1 MAKILPFRGVTYSRE
16 KFGSDL
22 TELITQPYDRITP
35 ERQAEYY
42 RRHPK
47 NFVRVVLGKKFAS
60 DDEYYNYYA
69 RSAGYLNCWLE
80 DKILVSDEK
89 PAIYAYHQAFEV
101 EGQKIVRKG
110 FIALAELEEPGKG
123 VKAHEKT
130 LAGPK
135 ADRLNLTRH
144 IRAQVGHI
152 FMLYSDPQKV
162 ADEALEQAIAN
173 SEPDFIAKDWFGNE
187 HRLWAITDEATIE
200 TVQNALADKTLFIA
214 DGHHRYETAVNYWKE
229 CESKGLKPETG
240 ATETFRNRMMTF
252 INMDDPGLVVL
263 PTHRVVHSV
272 KNFNLDSFISAAEK
286 NFKIER
292 YPLVT
297 EGCVKGKFQEA
308 MAKMEALGEQGEH
321 AFVFIPKN
329 AKEYYLLTLR
339 DESIMDKRITEQ
351 VSAEWK
357 RLDVTI
363 LHKLLLEDL
372 LGIDAKALEEK
383 RNLYYIRNKDDGFDY
398 LEKDSDVQGVFYI
411 NPTKVEQVKD
421 IASAGE
427 RMPQKS
433 TDFYPKLLT
442 GMVINK
448 LRFE

>member
-1 MAKILPFRGVTYSRE
+1 MAKIFPFRGITYSPE
-16 KFGSDL
+16 KFGRDLSD
-22 TELITQPYDRITP
+22 LITQPYDRITS

-47 NFVRVVLGKKFAS
+47 NFVRIVLGKKFAS
-60 DDEYYNYYA
+60 DDEYFNYYT
-69 RSAGYLNCWLE
+69 RSAGYLNCWLD
-80 DKILVSDEK
+80 DKILVSAEK

-101 EGQKIVRKG
+101 EGRQIVRKG

-152 FMLYSDPQKV
+152 FMLYSDPQKI
-162 ADEALEQAIAN
+162 ADEAIEREIADR
-173 SEPDFIAKDWFGNE
+173 EPDFTAKDWFGNE
-187 HRLWAITDEATIE
+187 HRLWAITDTATIE
-200 TVQNALADKTLFIA
+200 TVQSALADKTLFIA

-229 CESKGLKPETG
+229 CESKGLKPEPG
-240 ATETFRNRMMTF
+240 ATETYRNRMMTF

-272 KNFNLDSFISAAEK
+272 KNFDLDRFISAAEK
-286 NFKIER
+286 NFKVER
-292 YPLVT
+292 YA
-297 EGCVKGKFQEA
+297 ESKFQEV
-308 MAKMEALGEQGEH
+308 MAKMAMLGEQGEH
-321 AFVFIPKN
+321 TFVFVPKN
-329 AKEYYLLTLR
+329 AKECYLLTLR
-339 DESIMDKRITEQ
+339 DESIMDSRITEQ

-383 RNLYYIRNKDDGFDY
+383 RNLYYIRNKEDGFKY
-398 LEKDSDVQGVFYI
+398 LEKDPDVQCVFYV
-411 NPTKVEQVKD
+411 NPTKVEQVKK

-448 LRFE
+448 LRFSE

>member
-1 MAKILPFRGVTYSRE
+1 MAKIFPFRGITYSPE
-16 KFGSDL
+16 KFGRDLSD
-22 TELITQPYDRITP
+22 LITQPYDRITS

-47 NFVRVVLGKKFAS
+47 NFVRIVLGKKFAS
-60 DDEYYNYYA
+60 DDEYFNYYT
-69 RSAGYLNCWLE
+69 RSAGYLNCWLD
-80 DKILVSDEK
+80 DKILVSAEK

-101 EGQKIVRKG
+101 EGRQIVRKG

-152 FMLYSDPQKV
+152 FMLYSDPQKI
-162 ADEALEQAIAN
+162 ADEALERAIADR
-173 SEPDFIAKDWFGNE
+173 EPDFTAKDWFGNE
-187 HRLWAITDEATIE
+187 HRLWAITDTATIE
-200 TVQNALADKTLFIA
+200 TVQSALADKTLFIA

-229 CESKGLKPETG
+229 CESKGLKPEPG
-240 ATETFRNRMMTF
+240 ATETYRNRMMTF

-272 KNFNLDSFISAAEK
+272 KNFDLDRFISAAEK
-286 NFKIER
+286 NFKVER
-292 YPLVT
+292 YA
-297 EGCVKGKFQEA
+297 ESKFQEV
-308 MAKMEALGEQGEH
+308 MAKMAMLGEQGEH
-321 AFVFIPKN
+321 TFVFVPKN
-329 AKEYYLLTLR
+329 AKECYLLTLR
-339 DESIMDKRITEQ
+339 DESIMDSRITEQ

-383 RNLYYIRNKDDGFDY
+383 RNLYYIRNKEDGFKY
-398 LEKDSDVQGVFYI
+398 LEKDPDVQCVFYV
-411 NPTKVEQVKD
+411 NPTKVEQVKK

-448 LRFE
+448 LRFSE

>member
-1 MAKILPFRGVTYSRE
+1 MAKIFPFRGITYSPE
-16 KFGSDL
+16 KFGRDLSD
-22 TELITQPYDRITP
+22 LITQPYDRITS

-47 NFVRVVLGKKFAS
+47 NFVRIVLGKKFAS
-60 DDEYYNYYA
+60 DDEYFNYYT
-69 RSAGYLNCWLE
+69 RSAGYLNCWLD
-80 DKILVSDEK
+80 DKILVSAEK

-101 EGQKIVRKG
+101 EGRQIVRKG

-152 FMLYSDPQKV
+152 FMLYSDPQKI
-162 ADEALEQAIAN
+162 ADEAIEREIADR
-173 SEPDFIAKDWFGNE
+173 EPDFTAKDWFGNE
-187 HRLWAITDEATIE
+187 HRLWAITDTATIE
-200 TVQNALADKTLFIA
+200 TVQSALADKTLFIA

-229 CESKGLKPETG
+229 CESKGLKPEPG
-240 ATETFRNRMMTF
+240 ATETYRNRMMTF
-252 INMDDPGLVVL
+252 INMDAPGLVVL

-272 KNFNLDSFISAAEK
+272 KNFDLDRFISAAEK
-286 NFKIER
+286 NFKVER
-292 YPLVT
+292 YA
-297 EGCVKGKFQEA
+297 ESKFQEV
-308 MAKMEALGEQGEH
+308 MAKMAMLGEQGEH
-321 AFVFIPKN
+321 TFVFVPKN

-339 DESIMDKRITEQ
+339 DESIMDSRITEQ

-383 RNLYYIRNKDDGFDY
+383 RNLYYIRNKEDGFKY
-398 LEKDSDVQGVFYI
+398 LEKDPDVQCVFYV
-411 NPTKVEQVKD
+411 NPTKVEQVKK

-448 LRFE
+448 LRFSE

>member
-1 MAKILPFRGVTYSRE
+1 MAKIFPFRGITYSPE
-16 KFGSDL
+16 KFGRDLSD
-22 TELITQPYDRITP
+22 LITQPYDRITP

-47 NFVRVVLGKKFAS
+47 NFVRIVLGKKFAS
-60 DDEYYNYYA
+60 DDEYFNYYT
-69 RSAGYLNCWLE
+69 RSAGYLNCWLD
-80 DKILVSDEK
+80 DKILVSAEK

-101 EGQKIVRKG
+101 EGRQIVRKG

-152 FMLYSDPQKV
+152 FMLYSDPQKI
-162 ADEALEQAIAN
+162 ADEALEREIADR
-173 SEPDFIAKDWFGNE
+173 EPDFTAKDWFGNE
-187 HRLWAITDEATIE
+187 HRLWAITDTATIE
-200 TVQNALADKTLFIA
+200 TVQSALADKTLFIA

-229 CESKGLKPETG
+229 CESKGLKPEPG
-240 ATETFRNRMMTF
+240 ATETYRNRMMTF
-252 INMDDPGLVVL
+252 INMDAPGLVVL

-272 KNFNLDSFISAAEK
+272 KNFDLDRFISAAEK
-286 NFKIER
+286 NFKVER
-292 YPLVT
+292 YA
-297 EGCVKGKFQEA
+297 ESKFQEV
-308 MAKMEALGEQGEH
+308 MAKMAMLGEQGEH
-321 AFVFIPKN
+321 TFVFVPKN
-329 AKEYYLLTLR
+329 AKECYLLTLR
-339 DESIMDKRITEQ
+339 DESIMDSRITEQ

-383 RNLYYIRNKDDGFDY
+383 RNLYYIRNKEDGFKY
-398 LEKDSDVQGVFYI
+398 LEKDPDVQCVFYV
-411 NPTKVEQVKD
+411 NPTKVEQVKK

-448 LRFE
+448 LRFSE

>member
-1 MAKILPFRGVTYSRE
+1 MAKILPFRGVTYSKG
-16 KFGSDL
+16 KFGRDL

-35 ERQAEYY
+35 ERQAKYY
-42 RRHPK
+42 HRHPN
-47 NFVRVVLGKKFAS
+47 NFVRVVLGKRFAC
-60 DDEYYNYYA
+60 DDEYYNYYT
-69 RSAGYLNCWLE
+69 RGAGYLNCWLDE
-80 DKILVSDEK
+80 NVLVSAEK
-89 PAIYAYHQAFEV
+89 PAIYAYHQVFEV
-101 EGQKIVRKG
+101 DDRQIVRKG
-110 FIALAELEEPGKG
+110 FIALAELEPPGKG

-152 FMLYSDPQKV
+152 FMLYSDPRKV

-173 SEPDFIAKDWFGNE
+173 REPDFVAKDWFGNE
-187 HRLWAITDEATIE
+187 HMLWAITDPETIKI
-200 TVQNALADKTLFIA
+200 VQNTLDDKTLFIA

-229 CESKGLKPETG
+229 CESKGLKPEPD

-263 PTHRVVHSV
+263 PTHRVLHSV
-272 KNFNLDSFISAAEK
+272 KNFELASFLKSVAQNFDSEEFPFDKPDEFDSAMNK
-286 NFKIER
+286 MKI
-292 YPLVT
+292 L
-297 EGCVKGKFQEA
+297 GDDGK
-308 MAKMEALGEQGEH
+308 H
-321 AFVFIPKN
+321 AFVFVPKN
-329 AKEYYLLTLR
+329 SNKIFLLTLKN
-339 DESIMDKRITEQ
+339 ESIMDNAITEP
-351 VSAEWK
+351 VSANWK

-363 LHKLLLEDL
+363 LHKLILENL

-383 RNLYYIRNKDDGFDY
+383 RNLYYIRNKDDGFKY
-398 LEKDSDVQGVFYI
+398 LRDDPDVQGVFYI
-411 NPTKVEQVKD
+411 NATKVEQVKK

-448 LRFE
+448 LRFQE

>member
-1 MAKILPFRGVTYSRE
+1 MAKIFPFRGITYSPE
-16 KFGSDL
+16 KFGRDLSD
-22 TELITQPYDRITP
+22 LITQPYDRITS

-47 NFVRVVLGKKFAS
+47 NFVRIVLGKKFAS
-60 DDEYYNYYA
+60 DDEYFNYYT
-69 RSAGYLNCWLE
+69 RSAGYLNCWLD
-80 DKILVSDEK
+80 DKILVSAEK

-101 EGQKIVRKG
+101 EGRQIVRKG

-152 FMLYSDPQKV
+152 FMLYSDPQKI
-162 ADEALEQAIAN
+162 ADEALEREIADR
-173 SEPDFIAKDWFGNE
+173 EPDFTAKDWFGNE
-187 HRLWAITDEATIE
+187 HRLWAITDTATIE
-200 TVQNALADKTLFIA
+200 TVQSALADKTLFIA

-229 CESKGLKPETG
+229 CESKGLKPEPG
-240 ATETFRNRMMTF
+240 AAETYRNRMMTF

-272 KNFNLDSFISAAEK
+272 KNFDLDRFISAAEK
-286 NFKIER
+286 NFKVER
-292 YPLVT
+292 YA
-297 EGCVKGKFQEA
+297 ESKFQEV
-308 MAKMEALGEQGEH
+308 MAKMAMLGEQGEH
-321 AFVFIPKN
+321 TFVFVPKN
-329 AKEYYLLTLR
+329 GKEYYLLTLR
-339 DESIMDKRITEQ
+339 DESIMDSRITEQ

-383 RNLYYIRNKDDGFDY
+383 RNLYYIRNKEDGFKY
-398 LEKDSDVQGVFYI
+398 LEKDPDVQCVFYV
-411 NPTKVEQVKD
+411 NPTKVEQVKK

-448 LRFE
+448 LRFSE

>member
-1 MAKILPFRGVTYSRE
+1 MAKIFPFRGITYSPE
-16 KFGSDL
+16 KFGRDLSD
-22 TELITQPYDRITP
+22 LITQPYDRITP

-47 NFVRVVLGKKFAS
+47 NFVRIVLGKKFAS
-60 DDEYYNYYA
+60 DDEYFNYYT
-69 RSAGYLNCWLE
+69 RSAGYLNCWLD
-80 DKILVSDEK
+80 DKILVSAEK

-101 EGQKIVRKG
+101 EGRQIVRKG

-152 FMLYSDPQKV
+152 FMLYSDPQKI
-162 ADEALEQAIAN
+162 ADEAIEREIADR
-173 SEPDFIAKDWFGNE
+173 EPDFTAKDWFGNE
-187 HRLWAITDEATIE
+187 HRLWAITDTATIE
-200 TVQNALADKTLFIA
+200 TVQSALADKTLFIA

-229 CESKGLKPETG
+229 CESKGLKPEPG
-240 ATETFRNRMMTF
+240 ATETYRNRMMTF

-272 KNFNLDSFISAAEK
+272 KNFDLDRFISAAEK
-286 NFKIER
+286 NFKVER
-292 YPLVT
+292 YA
-297 EGCVKGKFQEA
+297 ESKFQEV
-308 MAKMEALGEQGEH
+308 MAKMAMLGEQGEH
-321 AFVFIPKN
+321 TFVFVPKN
-329 AKEYYLLTLR
+329 GKEYYLLTLR
-339 DESIMDKRITEQ
+339 DESIMDSRITEQ

-383 RNLYYIRNKDDGFDY
+383 RNLYYIRNKEDGFKY
-398 LEKDSDVQGVFYI
+398 LEKDPDVQCVFYV
-411 NPTKVEQVKD
+411 NPTKVEQVKK

-448 LRFE
+448 LRFSE

>member
-1 MAKILPFRGVTYSRE
+1 MAKIFPFRGITYSPE
-16 KFGSDL
+16 KFGRDLSD
-22 TELITQPYDRITP
+22 LITQPYDRITP

-47 NFVRVVLGKKFAS
+47 NFVRIVLGKKFAS
-60 DDEYYNYYA
+60 DDEYFNYYT
-69 RSAGYLNCWLE
+69 RSAGYLNCWLD
-80 DKILVSDEK
+80 DKILVSAEK

-101 EGQKIVRKG
+101 EGRQIVRKG

-152 FMLYSDPQKV
+152 FMLYSDPQKI
-162 ADEALEQAIAN
+162 ADEALEREIADR
-173 SEPDFIAKDWFGNE
+173 EPDFTAKDWFGNE
-187 HRLWAITDEATIE
+187 HRLWAITDTATIE
-200 TVQNALADKTLFIA
+200 TVQSALADKTLFIA

-229 CESKGLKPETG
+229 CESKGLKPEPG
-240 ATETFRNRMMTF
+240 ATETYRNRMMTF

-272 KNFNLDSFISAAEK
+272 KNFDLDRFISAAEK
-286 NFKIER
+286 NFKVER
-292 YPLVT
+292 YA
-297 EGCVKGKFQEA
+297 ESKFQEV
-308 MAKMEALGEQGEH
+308 MAKMAMLGEQGEH
-321 AFVFIPKN
+321 TFVFVPKN
-329 AKEYYLLTLR
+329 GKEYYLLTLR
-339 DESIMDKRITEQ
+339 DESIMDSRITEQ

-383 RNLYYIRNKDDGFDY
+383 RNLYYIRNKEDGFKY
-398 LEKDSDVQGVFYI
+398 LEKDPDVQCVFYV
-411 NPTKVEQVKD
+411 NPTKVEQVKK

-448 LRFE
+448 LRFSE

>member
-1 MAKILPFRGVTYSRE
+1 MAKIFPFRGITYSPE
-16 KFGSDL
+16 KFGRDLSD
-22 TELITQPYDRITP
+22 LITQPYDRITS

-47 NFVRVVLGKKFAS
+47 NFVRIVLGKKFAS
-60 DDEYYNYYA
+60 DDEYFNYYT
-69 RSAGYLNCWLE
+69 RSAGYLNCWLD
-80 DKILVSDEK
+80 DKILVSAEK

-101 EGQKIVRKG
+101 EGRQIVRKG

-152 FMLYSDPQKV
+152 FMLYSDPQKI
-162 ADEALEQAIAN
+162 ADEAIEREIADR
-173 SEPDFIAKDWFGNE
+173 EPDFTAKDWFGNE
-187 HRLWAITDEATIE
+187 HRLWAITDTATIE
-200 TVQNALADKTLFIA
+200 TVQSALADKTLFIA

-229 CESKGLKPETG
+229 CESKGLKPEPG
-240 ATETFRNRMMTF
+240 ATETYRNRMMTF

-272 KNFNLDSFISAAEK
+272 KNFDLDRFISAAEK
-286 NFKIER
+286 NFKVER
-292 YPLVT
+292 YD
-297 EGCVKGKFQEA
+297 ESKFQEV
-308 MAKMEALGEQGEH
+308 MAKMAMLGEQGEH
-321 AFVFIPKN
+321 TFVFVPKN

-339 DESIMDKRITEQ
+339 DESIMDSRITEQ

-383 RNLYYIRNKDDGFDY
+383 RNLYYIRNKEDGFKY
-398 LEKDSDVQGVFYI
+398 LEKDPDVQCVFYV
-411 NPTKVEQVKD
+411 NPTKVEQVKK

-448 LRFE
+448 LRFSE

>member
-1 MAKILPFRGVTYSRE
+1 MAKIFPFRGITYSPE
-16 KFGSDL
+16 KFGRDLSD
-22 TELITQPYDRITP
+22 LITQPYDRITP

-47 NFVRVVLGKKFAS
+47 NFVRIVLGKKFAS
-60 DDEYYNYYA
+60 DDEYFNYYT
-69 RSAGYLNCWLE
+69 RSAGYLNCWLD
-80 DKILVSDEK
+80 DKILVSAEK

-101 EGQKIVRKG
+101 EGRQIVRKG

-152 FMLYSDPQKV
+152 FMLYSDPQKI
-162 ADEALEQAIAN
+162 ADEALEREIADR
-173 SEPDFIAKDWFGNE
+173 EPDFTAKDWFGNE
-187 HRLWAITDEATIE
+187 HRLWAITDTATIE
-200 TVQNALADKTLFIA
+200 TVQSALADKTLFIA

-229 CESKGLKPETG
+229 CESKGLKPEPG
-240 ATETFRNRMMTF
+240 ATETYRNRMMTF

-272 KNFNLDSFISAAEK
+272 KNFDLDRFISAAEK
-286 NFKIER
+286 NFKVER
-292 YPLVT
+292 YA
-297 EGCVKGKFQEA
+297 ESKFQEV
-308 MAKMEALGEQGEH
+308 MAKMSMLGEQGEH
-321 AFVFIPKN
+321 TFVFVPKN

-339 DESIMDKRITEQ
+339 DESIMDNRITEQ

-383 RNLYYIRNKDDGFDY
+383 RNLYYIRNKEDGFKY
-398 LEKDSDVQGVFYI
+398 LEKDPDVQCVFYV
-411 NPTKVEQVKD
+411 NPTKVEQVKE

-448 LRFE
+448 LRFSE

>member
-1 MAKILPFRGVTYSRE
+1 MAKIFPFRGITYSPE
-16 KFGSDL
+16 KFGRDLSD
-22 TELITQPYDRITP
+22 LITQPYDRITS

-47 NFVRVVLGKKFAS
+47 NFVRIVLGKKFAS
-60 DDEYYNYYA
+60 DDEYFNYYT
-69 RSAGYLNCWLE
+69 RSAGYLNCWLD
-80 DKILVSDEK
+80 DKILVSAEK

-101 EGQKIVRKG
+101 EGRQIVRKG

-152 FMLYSDPQKV
+152 FMLYSDPQKI
-162 ADEALEQAIAN
+162 ADEALEREIADR
-173 SEPDFIAKDWFGNE
+173 EPDFTAKDWFGNE
-187 HRLWAITDEATIE
+187 HRLWAITDTATIE
-200 TVQNALADKTLFIA
+200 TVQSALADKTLFIA

-229 CESKGLKPETG
+229 CESKGLKPEPG
-240 ATETFRNRMMTF
+240 ATETYRNRMMTF

-272 KNFNLDSFISAAEK
+272 KNFDLDRFISAAEK
-286 NFKIER
+286 NFKVER
-292 YPLVT
+292 YA
-297 EGCVKGKFQEA
+297 ESKFQEV
-308 MAKMEALGEQGEH
+308 MAKMAMLGEQGEH
-321 AFVFIPKN
+321 TFVFVPKN

-339 DESIMDKRITEQ
+339 DESIMDSRITEQ

-383 RNLYYIRNKDDGFDY
+383 RNLYYIRNKEDGFKY
-398 LEKDSDVQGVFYI
+398 LEKDPDVQCVFYV
-411 NPTKVEQVKD
+411 NPTKVEQVKK

-448 LRFE
+448 LRFSE